1 MIRVGI
7 NGFGRIGRAITRI
20 ISQKKGIKLC
30 VINDLNNDLNNLAY
44 LLKYDSVYGKF
55 NKEIKT
61 LGKDL
66 VIDKKKIKVF
76 SKKRIQD
83 VKWKENKVDIVI
95 EATGTN
101 SNLIASRKILSKN
114 LKKVI
119 VTHSPKQNV
128 DFTMILGVN
137 EKSYNFKKHNVISSS
152 ICDASAI
159 GPILYQ
165 IQKKWGIKNGYV
177 TTLHSRLAYQN
188 LLDGSVQSVSNPGHN
203 WKDYS
208 LGRNSFASLITKK
221 TTAIEA
227 VNRCIPKI
235 SQKISGLSFRVP
247 TAIVCGSDISINLK
261 KNSSIGEVKEF
272 FENLSKKKS
281 KILCYRIS

>member
-119 VTHSPKQNV
+119 ITHSPKQNV
-128 DFTMILGVN
+128 DFTMIL
-137 EKSYNFKKHNVISSS
+137 ELMKKVI
-152 ICDASAI
+152 
-159 GPILYQ
+159 ILKNIMLLVAAYVMPQ
-165 IQKKWGIKNGYV
+165 LLGQFYIKYKKNG
-177 TTLHSRLAYQN
+177 A
-188 LLDGSVQSVSNPGHN
+188 
-203 WKDYS
+203 
-208 LGRNSFASLITKK
+208 
-221 TTAIEA
+221 
-227 VNRCIPKI
+227 
-235 SQKISGLSFRVP
+235 
-247 TAIVCGSDISINLK
+247 LK
-261 KNSSIGEVKEF
+261 MDM
-272 FENLSKKKS
+272 
-281 KILCYRIS
+281 